1 MSIIYKEISGRSVT
15 NIGAIDLIASRVQFK
30 ANSMAG
36 VIWASDNMQSMGFGR
51 LDYDL
56 VAQMGHEQ
64 PDYVVYSYG
73 TPIAWHHVGGWSV
86 PSVRYSVTTS
96 KHQGIVRRAVFSL

>member
-1 MSIIYKEISGRSVT
+1 MSIQYKEITGRTVS
-15 NIGAIDLIASRVQFK
+15 NKGASDLIASRIQFK

-36 VIWASDNMQSMGFGR
+36 VIWESDNIQGMGFGR

-56 VAQMGHEQ
+56 VAQMGSEH

-73 TPIAWHHVGGWSV
+73 TPIAWHHAGGWSV

-96 KHQGIVRRAVFSL
+96 KHQGIVRRAVYSL